1 MNTGQVDIL
10 CITAHPDDVEISCG
24 GTVLRHIDQGRS
36 VGLVEITAGELGTRG
51 SSELRR
57 REAEAARQVL
67 GAAFRYDLGLPDG
80 FFATER
86 EDLLKVV
93 QVLRRHRPK
102 LVISNA
108 IRDRHPDHGRGAEL
122 VARACF
128 LSGLRRVE
136 TYEGREE
143 QEPWR
148 PNTLLHAIQ
157 DNWIDPD
164 LVVDVTPYWER
175 RMAALMCFRS
185 QFFDPTSTEPE
196 SPIAT
201 SDFLPFLEGRMRS
214 FGRII
219 HTTYGEGFTVARAP
233 GVKDLMD
240 LV

>member
-24 GTVLRHIDQGRS
+24 GTVLRHIDQGCS

-51 SSELRR
+51 TSELRR

-67 GAAFRYDLGLPDG
+67 GAAFRYDIGLPDG